1 MTLPIHPIAVLC
13 DVDVAWELKEELRE
27 AGVLCLYKE
36 EQRFKAAYK
45 GTNDIGLV
53 WCMAEFI
60 ISLPNHNAAT
70 KVSMPEFRA
79 AFGLNPKPQ
88 P

>member
-1 MTLPIHPIAVLC
+1 MTLPNHPIAVIC
-13 DVDVAWELKEELRE
+13 DVDTAWKLNKELLE
-27 AGVLCLYKE
+27 AGVPCLFKE

-53 WCMAEFI
+53 WCMAGFI

-79 AFGLNPKPQ
+79 AFGLPNRPQ
-88 P
+88 S